1 MTNEIQSPPHLGDMC
16 IVKTH
21 FTNRLAD
28 MATDRAT
35 AAALADQAVP
45 VQEWQRRTSEV
56 ALETA
61 EAEMKNPANGHAVFK
76 RRKEPEIVVRA
87 AYTQEERQADARD
100 FARELYDLLCLF
112 RNRSVEPKLV
122 EKQIH
127 DDMNGKL
134 NMTLA
139 DMSPS
144 ARVCVGPLM
153 ASLHLR
159 LENEAIKLTDA
170 LTSALAT
177 YDSINQLVQSN
188 KKRATFDEMSD
199 KENK

>member
-1 MTNEIQSPPHLGDMC
+1 
-16 IVKTH
+16 
-21 FTNRLAD
+21 

-35 AAALADQAVP
+35 AAALADQDAP
-45 VQEWQRRTSEV
+45 PSTQMWQRLISEE
-56 ALETA
+56 AK
-61 EAEMKNPANGHAVFK
+61 AEMKNPSNGHAVFK
-76 RRKEPEIVVRA
+76 RRKEPEIVVRP

-144 ARVCVGPLM
+144 ARVCMGPLM
-153 ASLHLR
+153 AGLHLR